1 MYGYVGRLL
10 EIDLSSRA
18 TREINLDPELARAY
32 IGGSGLAARLY
43 LDRLGAPPHPGPL
56 DPAAPLIVMTG
67 PVAGHLLPGTSR
79 FAICGRSPQS
89 GFWGEASCGGFFAP
103 ALKAAGYDGL
113 IIVGAAAA
121 PVYLLVENGT
131 AELRDAAELWGS
143 DTYATHDALTARHG
157 AAARTLSIGQA
168 GENLV
173 RYAAIVHDKGHVA
186 GRTGMGAVMGS
197 KRLKAIVA
205 LGRGKPPVAAPPAL
219 KPLRE
224 AVLAKQGENLTSQ
237 TIQAYGTDGAMYVGS
252 LMGDVPFRNW
262 SMGEWDDAAIQALDG
277 ATMAE
282 TILTGSGTCH
292 SCSVACKRE
301 VAVSDGPHPV
311 AQGPGPEYE
320 TVAAFGSLALVSDL
334 KAIAAANERCNR
346 YGLDTISCGATIAF
360 AIEAV
365 ERGLLDE
372 FASSGAISSLSA
384 LTWGNS
390 AAILEMVDAIA
401 TRRGLGD
408 LLAEGSA
415 AAAARLGPAAAEF
428 DVTVKGLELAMHSP
442 RAYHGL
448 AIGYA
453 TAPRGAC
460 HNAANVYL
468 MMGGVL
474 YPELGIEEGLPEQ
487 SSEGKAF
494 LSAVGQD
501 VACVQNAASFCML
514 NSLNLSVTELVEA
527 LAAITGFPYTLEE
540 ISQIGQRLWQLKH
553 GINLLLGATAA
564 DDRLPPRLL
573 QPLADGPTAGS
584 VPDMALM
591 LREFYALRDLDA
603 TGRPARGRLE
613 RVGLGALADA
623 LQV

>member
-1 MYGYVGRLL
+1 MYGYTGKLL
-10 EIDLSSRA
+10 EIDLGTGA
-18 TREINLDPELARAY
+18 MRETPLDPALARAY

-43 LDRLGAPPHPGPL
+43 LDRLGAPPYPGPL

-79 FAICGRSPQS
+79 FAVCGRSPQS

-113 IIVGAAAA
+113 LITGAAAT

-131 AELRDAAELWGS
+131 AELCDAAELWGR
-143 DTYATHDALTARHG
+143 DTYATDDALKAVHG
-157 AAARTLSIGQA
+157 KAARTLSIGPA

-173 RYAAIVHDKGHVA
+173 RYAAVIHDKGHAA

-197 KRLKAIVA
+197 KRLKAVVA
-205 LGRGKPPVAAPPAL
+205 LGKGKTEAAERAAL

-224 AVLAKQGENLTSQ
+224 SVLAKQQDNLTSQ

-262 SMGEWDDAAIQALDG
+262 RSGEWDDDAIQALDG

-282 TILTGSGTCH
+282 TILTNTGTCH

-301 VAVSDGPHPV
+301 VAVPDEPHRV

-320 TVAAFGSLALVSDL
+320 TVAAFGSMTLVSDL
-334 KAIAAANERCNR
+334 KAIAAANDRCNR

-360 AIEAV
+360 AVEAT
-365 ERGLLDE
+365 EAGLL
-372 FASSGAISSLSA
+372 ASN
-384 LTWGNS
+384 LTWGEP
-390 AAILEMVDAIA
+390 AAILDMVDAIA
-401 TRRGLGD
+401 HRRGLGD
-408 LLAEGSA
+408 LLAEGSTRA
-415 AAAARLGPAAAEF
+415 AERLGPAAAEF
-428 DVTVKGLELAMHSP
+428 AVAVKGVELAMHSP

-474 YPELGIEEGLPEQ
+474 YPELGIEEGLSEQ

-514 NSLNLSVTELVEA
+514 NSLNLSVTELVAA
-527 LAAITGFPYTLEE
+527 LAAVTGVPYTVEE
-540 ISQIGQRLWQLKH
+540 IARAGERLWQLKH

-564 DDRLPPRLL
+564 DDRLPSRFL
-573 QPLADGPTAGS
+573 QPLEDGPTAGS
-584 VPDMALM
+584 VPDMPLM
-591 LREFYALRDLDA
+591 LAEFYALRDLDA
-603 TGRPARGRLE
+603 AGRPSRARLE
-613 RVGLGALADA
+613 RLGLGALADA
-623 LQV
+623 LAV